1 MDLRNPH
8 HIGLSFI
15 SYSTEIRTLFFDRRQ
30 VKLKILHYPPIITLL
45 YMSIMLLINFIFYS
59 VSIHLL
65 ILNWLALLMSII
77 AILVIASGGW
87 AFKKANTTLD
97 PTTPEETSSL
107 VITGIY
113 RYSRNPMYLGMVG
126 LLVAEVCLL
135 GNPLCLVIIPLYIY
149 SITKRFI
156 EPEEKALKLIF
167 GEQFNHYKKQVRMW
181 L

>member
-1 MDLRNPH
+1 L
-8 HIGLSFI
+8 
-15 SYSTEIRTLFFDRRQ
+15 
-30 VKLKILHYPPIITLL
+30 V
-45 YMSIMLLINFIFYS
+45 
-59 VSIHLL
+59 
-65 ILNWLALLMSII
+65 
-77 AILVIASGGW
+77 LVIASAGW

-126 LLVAEVCLL
+126 LLIAEVCLL

-156 EPEEKALKLIF
+156 EPEEKALKSIF